1 MLAATFIVPAANAA
15 GQLNVAVVDS
25 IRAIQQSEEYKSFM
39 ETVREELEPEQKA
52 VQALQQEIVALRQ
65 QVRDEG
71 EVMAETERRGVLTDI
86 ENKEIDWDF
95 RFKKLQKQVQDRQ
108 AELGEQMGPK
118 VNAIVQD
125 MVELERY
132 DLVFERRNVGYVNP
146 RHDITAKVTEKLNER
161 YAEGDGESE

>member
-52 VQALQQEIVALRQ
+52 VQALQEEIVALRQ